1 MELAEGQ
8 PAPDFTL
15 PDETGQSRSLTDY
28 RGQPLVLYFYPEDD
42 TPGCTAEACNF
53 RDDYSVF
60 TDLGIQLV
68 GVSPDDP
75 ESHQAFKGKYKL
87 PFPLLADVGHKVS
100 DAYGVWGE
108 KVLFGHH
115 YEGVRR
121 STFLIDEFGN
131 ISKIFTQVHIRTH
144 SRDVLESAKGLLPGA
159 GESVEK

>member
-1 MELAEGQ
+1 MILENS
-8 PAPDFTL
+8 PAPAFTL
-15 PDETGQSRSLTDY
+15 QDENDTLRSLSDY

-87 PFPLLADVGHKVS
+87 PFPLLADVGHKVC

-131 ISKIFTQVHIRTH
+131 ISKIFAKVLISSH
-144 SRDVLESAKGLLPGA
+144 SRDVLEAAKQLLSGA
-159 GESVEK
+159 GKPVEK